1 MTPPLFRSFGRPP
14 GGGLDTGGS
23 RLDEIRISPEL
34 RRLSEVVGRSRDLAS
49 ARGRESLTSITAAC
63 AGRED
68 CSPDL
73 SLLPAAIDH
82 TLTRARA
89 NPGYYRMAL
98 NFLAAQLM
106 STTDP
111 AEQERI
117 RTRAREIGREAL
129 TAISNPEFTPPPE
142 DAARLDEPVRTKTR
156 MLFDISCTLSA
167 LLSQPTRE
175 GHSEA
180 DRGLLRDYFH
190 QMLSGMEQTRIRS
203 AINPNS
209 PPFPEYFESFVR
221 AQLAM
226 LDNDREGSFRQL
238 LATRAL
244 FRAMPA
250 ERRGRALPLLVETST
265 ELALQSMPRDAAGEH
280 VESLRSLISLE
291 ALSYFYQV
299 DFSQSHAEHEM
310 PTAQRQGAAL
320 NLVAGVYLGAGLETA
335 DAGTLIDRLAEL
347 GERRG
352 DLTAA
357 LQRRYDA
364 DEEFRRGLSNLYTGN
379 LGDASRRREVFA
391 EMLRDAETVAR
402 HLRAHRGAEPYA
414 AVLSRDAEGR
424 PLRRAVRA
432 LESDAE
438 LAAELRAQLGLA
450 EDAGAGA
457 GAESIARQLCEMGA
471 LLPVF
476 LDSLPDMVRE
486 NPSHRSF
493 FDSVRNAARGYRED
507 GMRVNVE
514 APLVDLLEEL
524 HRRARDDDRY
534 APAYHAIFQ
543 SLGALERIAPDATL
557 SPALR
562 QSARR
567 YAEELSSFS
576 WRRVG
581 RHLAA
586 PESIGMLAA
595 GVVLTELAP
604 IWMLRGARIPFLR
617 GAETAAAVRSSG
629 EMGIFMRGGQLTGW
643 GELAVGAGVGL
654 AMQAGG
660 LTMHMAFN
668 RAPGVSVSQEF
679 DRIGL
684 GSLALGTIFSML
696 AMGGTV
702 AGGRLLRRGLLPEGA
717 ALGPGRL
724 ALGHVGLRLGNWT
737 VGGGLML
744 GAHSATAALTGHS
757 AMPTGENVAEMF
769 LTMALWDAAAAGLRF
784 GVSRTR
790 FWRHQ
795 IGPFRANRM
804 VRSSVET
811 MVRRAPELSG
821 ERGFLEAYLEAQLRN
836 PRRFQEIAR
845 ALERGEIPRL
855 EGEGRARRLI
865 FTAAPLSTEDPLSRT
880 GAARAILQLDESGA
894 ERLRRVLDSEA
905 FAGHPEG
912 VGPIRALIRQR
923 LANGERR
930 PRVWVRAYLEGDSI
944 SFEILQRQPADG
956 DRENT
961 FTMDPN
967 GIRNLQT
974 DDPVLRAVIIGYQN
988 QIFTPILPPSAGHS
1002 ARPPA
1007 RTGATEEPTAAHRPP
1022 RPTTEAPAEPTV
1034 SAGDGEAEPVRT
1046 EPAAVDAPAEP
1057 VSAPIAAPAETAPRT
1072 GPVPEPRAETEP
1084 ARPAEASVVRPV
1096 GSPESGGTSESALD
1110 VTAPQQPTQA
1120 LLDAARRTSPGLPA
1134 IEEVPRAGGRR
1145 PRGDETVPFS
1155 TRQQQRARTASRPDI
1170 PIEQAQAVLQGE
1182 DPAATRRIP
1191 AEEARELRERLARLD
1206 GAEVDRPE
1214 PEPEPAARAGG
1225 ESEAPIQ
1232 LQDGEFSLDAPSE
1245 APPAEAPRAET
1256 PPAEDPFSFADLNED
1271 GAGPAT
1277 GTEGVTLRPPRV
1289 PAEAAVQPPPIP
1301 ASPRRGPPPLPRR
1314 TPPTALAEAI
1324 ERESA
1329 SAEPILLIRRRLEG
1343 LRPSPSRTAGV
1354 RIPAP
1359 DGYDTAAA
1367 RMDRFFADLYAEV
1380 QDRSRQQTEYNADLA
1395 AQGLANQ
1402 ELPYLNLY
1410 TIEVS
1415 PRGEMGIVSN
1425 VENLRYRDHSYFTLR
1440 RIPDASRPDRFT
1452 FRIEEAMNVTE
1463 EMEAAGWREFLTRL
1477 FD

>member
-1 MTPPLFRSFGRPP
+1 MTPPLLRSFGRPL
-14 GGGLDTGGS
+14 GGDLGTGES

-49 ARGRESLTSITAAC
+49 TRGRESLASISSAC
-63 AGRED
+63 SGRTD

-73 SLLPAAIDH
+73 SLLPAAIDQ
-82 TLTRARA
+82 TLNRARS

-106 STTDP
+106 SATDP

-117 RTRAREIGREAL
+117 RTRAREVARDAL
-129 TAISNPEFTPPPE
+129 TAISNPAFNPSPE

-167 LLSQPTRE
+167 LLALPTRE
-175 GHSEA
+175 GYSEA

-226 LDNDREGSFRQL
+226 LDNDREGAFRQL

-250 ERRGRALPLLVETST
+250 DRRGRALPLLVETST
-265 ELALQSMPRDAAGEH
+265 DLALQSMPRDAAGEH

-299 DFSQSHAEHEM
+299 DFSQSHAESEM
-310 PTAQRQGAAL
+310 PTVQRRGAAL
-320 NLVAGVYLGAGLETA
+320 NLVAGVYLGAGLEAA
-335 DAGTLIDRLAEL
+335 DAGALIDRLAEL

-364 DEEFRRGLSNLYTGN
+364 DEEFRRGLSNLYSGN
-379 LGDASRRREVFA
+379 LGDATRRREVFE

-402 HLRAHRGAEPYA
+402 HLRGHRDAEPYA

-424 PLRRAVRA
+424 PLQRAVRA
-432 LESDAE
+432 LGGDAE
-438 LAAELRAQLGLA
+438 LAVELRTQLGLA
-450 EDAGAGA
+450 EDAST
-457 GAESIARQLCEMGA
+457 ESIARQLCEMGA

-476 LDSLPDMVRE
+476 LDSLPDLVRE

-493 FDSVRNAARGYRED
+493 FDAIRNAARGYRED

-543 SLGALERIAPDATL
+543 SLGALEQIAPDATL

-604 IWMLRGARIPFLR
+604 VLLLRGA
-617 GAETAAAVRSSG
+617 GVSG
-629 EMGIFMRGGQLTGW
+629 ELGSLVRGGQVTGW
-643 GELAVGAGVGL
+643 GEFAIGAGVGL

-684 GSLALGTIFSML
+684 GSLALGTVFSML

-724 ALGHVGLRLGNWT
+724 AMGHVGLRLGNWT
-737 VGGGLML
+737 IGGGLML
-744 GAHSATAALTGHS
+744 GAHSATAALTGHA

-769 LTMALWDAAAAGLRF
+769 LTMALWDVAAAGLRF

-795 IGPFRANRM
+795 IGPFRTNQM
-804 VRSSVET
+804 LRSSVET
-811 MVRRAPELSG
+811 MVRRAPELAG

-894 ERLRRVLDSEA
+894 ERLRRILDSEA

-912 VGPIRALIRQR
+912 IGPVRALIRQR

-988 QIFTPILPPSAGHS
+988 QMFTPILPPSAGHS
-1002 ARPPA
+1002 ARPAA
-1007 RTGATEEPTAAHRPP
+1007 RPEAAEEPTAAHRAP
-1022 RPTTEAPAEPTV
+1022 RPAAEAPAETPIST
-1034 SAGDGEAEPVRT
+1034 GGGEAEPARA
-1046 EPAAVDAPAEP
+1046 EPAAAEGPAEP
-1057 VSAPIAAPAETAPRT
+1057 VAAPVVAPAEAAPRSE
-1072 GPVPEPRAETEP
+1072 PAAEPRAETVP
-1084 ARPAEASVVRPV
+1084 ADPLEASAVRPV
-1096 GSPESGGTSESALD
+1096 AASESAGTSESALE

-1120 LLDAARRTSPGLPA
+1120 LLEAARRTEPGVPA
-1134 IEEVPRAGGRR
+1134 VTEIPAAGGKPR
-1145 PRGDETVPFS
+1145 RGDETVPFS

-1170 PIEQAQAVLQGE
+1170 PIEQAQAALREE
-1182 DPAATRRIP
+1182 DPAVTRRIP
-1191 AEEARELRERLARLD
+1191 AEEARELRERLAHL
-1206 GAEVDRPE
+1206 DRPE
-1214 PEPEPAARAGG
+1214 ADASEAQAEPTPRTAG
-1225 ESEAPIQ
+1225 ESEAPME
-1232 LQDGEFSLDAPSE
+1232 LQEGEFALDAPSE

-1256 PPAEDPFSFADLNED
+1256 SSSDDPFSFADLNET
-1271 GAGPAT
+1271 GAAPAA

-1329 SAEPILLIRRRLEG
+1329 SAEPILLIRRRMES

-1380 QDRSRQQTEYNADLA
+1380 QDRGRQQAQYNAELA
-1395 AQGLANQ
+1395 AEGLANQ
-1402 ELPYLNLY
+1402 ELPYLNIF
-1410 TIEVS
+1410 TVEVS
-1415 PRGEMGIVSN
+1415 PRGEMRIVSN

-1440 RIPDASRPDRFT
+1440 RVTDDSRPDRFT
-1452 FRIEEAMNVTE
+1452 FRIEEAMNITD
-1463 EMEAAGWREFLTRL
+1463 EMEAAGWREFLMRL
-1477 FD
+1477 FN

>member
-1 MTPPLFRSFGRPP
+1 MTPPLLRSFGRPP
-14 GGGLDTGGS
+14 GGELGTGGS

-34 RRLSEVVGRSRDLAS
+34 RRLSEVVGRSQDLAS
-49 ARGRESLTSITAAC
+49 TRGRESLASITAAC
-63 AGRED
+63 RGRTD

-82 TLTRARA
+82 AITRARG

-117 RTRAREIGREAL
+117 RTRAREVARDAL
-129 TAISNPEFTPPPE
+129 TAISNPGFNPPPE
-142 DAARLDEPVRTKTR
+142 DAERLDESVRTKTR

-167 LLSQPTRE
+167 LLALPTRE
-175 GHSEA
+175 GYSEA

-209 PPFPEYFESFVR
+209 PPFPEYFEGFVR

-226 LDNDREGSFRQL
+226 LDNDREGAFRQL

-250 ERRGRALPLLVETST
+250 DRRGRALPHLVETST

-299 DFSQSHAEHEM
+299 DFSQSHAESEL

-320 NLVAGVYLGAGLETA
+320 NLVAGVYLGAGLEAA
-335 DAGTLIDRLAEL
+335 DAGSLIERLAEL

-364 DEEFRRGLSNLYTGN
+364 DEEFRRGLSNLYSGN
-379 LGDASRRREVFA
+379 LGDASRRREVFE

-402 HLRAHRGAEPYA
+402 HLRTHRDAEPYA

-424 PLRRAVRA
+424 PLRRAARA
-432 LESDAE
+432 LGSDAA
-438 LAAELRAQLGLA
+438 LAAELRTQLGLA
-450 EDAGAGA
+450 EDAST
-457 GAESIARQLCEMGA
+457 ESVARQLCEMGA

-476 LDSLPDMVRE
+476 LDSLPDLVRE

-493 FDSVRNAARGYRED
+493 FDAIRNAARGYRED

-534 APAYHAIFQ
+534 APAYHAAFQ
-543 SLGALERIAPDATL
+543 SIGALERIAPDATL

-581 RHLAA
+581 RRLAA

-595 GVVLTELAP
+595 GVMLTELAP
-604 IWMLRGARIPFLR
+604 ILLLRGA
-617 GAETAAAVRSSG
+617 GTAG
-629 EMGIFMRGGQLTGW
+629 ELGPLVRGGQVTGW
-643 GELAVGAGVGL
+643 GEFAVGAGVGL

-660 LTMHMAFN
+660 LTLHMAFN
-668 RAPGVSVSQEF
+668 RAPGVGISQEF

-684 GSLALGTIFSML
+684 GSLALGTVFSML

-702 AGGRLLRRGLLPEGA
+702 WGGRLLRRGLLPEGA

-737 VGGGLML
+737 IGGGLML
-744 GAHSATAALTGHS
+744 GAHSATAALTGHA
-757 AMPTGENVAEMF
+757 AMPTGENVAEVF

-784 GVSRTR
+784 GLSRTR

-795 IGPFRANRM
+795 IGPFRADQM

-811 MVRRAPELSG
+811 MVRRAPELAG
-821 ERGFLEAYLEAQLRN
+821 ERNFLETYLQTQLRN
-836 PRRFQEIAR
+836 PRRFQEIVR

-855 EGEGRARRLI
+855 EGDGRARRLI

-894 ERLRRVLDSEA
+894 ERLRRILDSDA

-912 VGPIRALIRQR
+912 IGPVRALIRQR

-944 SFEILQRQPADG
+944 SFEILQRQPADA

-988 QIFTPILPPSAGHS
+988 QMFTPILPPSAGHS

-1007 RTGATEEPTAAHRPP
+1007 RTGTTEEPTAAHRPP
-1022 RPTTEAPAEPTV
+1022 RPPAEPPAREPAST
-1034 SAGDGEAEPVRT
+1034 GGGEAEPVRSEPAAAEPPAEPVVAPISAPVESTPRT
-1046 EPAAVDAPAEP
+1046 EPAAE
-1057 VSAPIAAPAETAPRT
+1057 SAAETAPT
-1072 GPVPEPRAETEP
+1072 
-1084 ARPAEASVVRPV
+1084 RPAETGTARPV
-1096 GSPESGGTSESALD
+1096 DSSDSAGTSESALE

-1120 LLDAARRTSPGLPA
+1120 LLEAARRPSTPEMPA
-1134 IEEVPRAGGRR
+1134 VAEVPAAGGRPR
-1145 PRGDETVPFS
+1145 RGDETIPFS
-1155 TRQQQRARTASRPDI
+1155 TRQEQRARTASRPDI

-1206 GAEVDRPE
+1206 DAEGARTESE
-1214 PEPEPAARAGG
+1214 AEPAARAAG
-1225 ESEAPIQ
+1225 ESEAPME

-1245 APPAEAPRAET
+1245 APPAEAPRAEA
-1256 PPAEDPFSFADLNED
+1256 PPAEDPFSFADLNESGD
-1271 GAGPAT
+1271 APAAGS
-1277 GTEGVTLRPPRV
+1277 EGVTLRPPRV

-1301 ASPRRGPPPLPRR
+1301 ARPRRGPPPLPKR
-1314 TPPTALAEAI
+1314 TPPEALAEAI

-1343 LRPSPSRTAGV
+1343 LRPSPTRTAGV
-1354 RIPAP
+1354 RIPVP
-1359 DGYDTAAA
+1359 EGYDTAAA

-1380 QDRSRQQTEYNADLA
+1380 QDRGRQQAEYNTELA
-1395 AQGLANQ
+1395 AEGLGPQ
-1402 ELPYLNLY
+1402 ELPYLNLF
-1410 TIEVS
+1410 TVEVS
-1415 PRGEMGIVSN
+1415 PRGEMRIVSN

-1440 RIPDASRPDRFT
+1440 RVTDDSRPDRFT
-1452 FRIEEAMNVTE
+1452 FRIEEAMNMTD
-1463 EMEAAGWREFLTRL
+1463 EMEAAGWREFLMRL
-1477 FD
+1477 FN